1 MSKVG
6 RPKAD
11 HPRNFTLPAV
21 RVNREENRMFKLKAG
36 IYANGSLAKFSRMA
50 MEAYR
55 EKIPETV
62 EIAGRI
68 GRLQFGSEVYSV
80 KVGNEAYA
88 VTVTNIPEYVMDDGE
103 IVSDLML
110 RASIEEEVEQ
120 SVLECVQNRRPVPGT
135 IDLLEWIGLPVTV

>member
-36 IYANGSLAKFSRMA
+36 IFANGSLAKFSRMA

-55 EKIPETV
+55 EKIPETI
-62 EIAGRI
+62 ELAGRT
-68 GRLQFGSEVYSV
+68 GHLRYGSEVYTV
-80 KVGNEAYA
+80 EVGNEIYT
-88 VTVTNIPEYVMDDGE
+88 VTVTNIPEYIFDDGE
-103 IVSDLML
+103 TVSDLML
-110 RASIEEEVEQ
+110 RASIEEEVNEM
-120 SVLECVQNRRPVPGT
+120 VLECIQNRRPVPEA

>member
-62 EIAGRI
+62 EISGRI
-68 GRLQFGSEVYSV
+68 GRLQLGSEVYTV
-80 KVGNEAYA
+80 KVGNESYS
-88 VTVTNIPEYVMDDGE
+88 VMVTNIPEYVMDDGE

-120 SVLECVQNRRPVPGT
+120 WVLECVQNCHPVPET
-135 IDLLEWIGLPVTV
+135 IDLFEWIGLPVMV

>member
-21 RVNREENRMFKLKAG
+21 RVTKEEERMFKLKAG

-55 EKIPETV
+55 EKIPDTIEV
-62 EIAGRI
+62 AGRT
-68 GRLQFGSEVYSV
+68 GHLRYGSEVYNV
-80 KVGNEAYA
+80 EVGNETYT
-88 VTVTNIPEYVMDDGE
+88 VTVTSIPEYVFEDGE
-103 IVSDLML
+103 TVSDLML

-120 SVLECVQNRRPVPGT
+120 SVLECVRNRRPVPGT
-135 IDLLEWIGLPVTV
+135 IDLLEWIGLPITV